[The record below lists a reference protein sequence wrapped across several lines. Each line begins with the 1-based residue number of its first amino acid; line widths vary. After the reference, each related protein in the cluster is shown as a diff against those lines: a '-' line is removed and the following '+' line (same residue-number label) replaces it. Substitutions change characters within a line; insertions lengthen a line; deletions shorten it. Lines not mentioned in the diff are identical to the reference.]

1 MRAKYI
7 IGFFVSLFFLADYA
21 SAEPSPNR
29 VIVLV
34 PNTMATNLSAPEN

>member
-7 IGFFVSLFFLADYA
+7 IGFFVFLIFFADYA
-21 SAEPSPNR
+21 SADPSTNR
-29 VIVLV
+29 VIVLA